1 VKVRK
6 EIGDAVDVRQ
16 RNLRTARESLQLIGR
31 QITVLALNLPQVI
44 EDQTVIISAEPP
56 DHCTEGQPSS
66 IVRGNMRLAV
76 WLVLGS
82 GLLSAQN
89 VEPPK
94 YTGPGSC
101 ASPSCHGGVQV
112 RTTSSVQQNEY
123 STWVVKDKHAHA
135 FAVLTNPVATRMAKI
150 LAIEKPDS
158 APKCLTCHALSVP
171 EADRARTFDSTDGVS
186 CESCHGPASNWLG
199 PHTTKGWTHERS
211 VAAGM
216 HDLREPVRRAENC
229 LTCHLGTADKAV
241 DHEMIAAGHPDLYF
255 ELASFTAAM
264 PRHWVEH
271 AANDRAKEDPFADV
285 RMLAAGQAVQLR
297 EQLQR
302 VARNAQGSAWPEFAD
317 LDCFA
322 CHHSLTNAENSWRQ
336 ELGYAGRRAGNPP
349 WNLSR
354 YAVLRQ
360 IVNETDREAGRRL
373 ETDVEKLY
381 AIMSGGSPDRSQAA
395 AQARVTAETAG
406 RLAQQIAAAPF
417 DQARTQRLLQ
427 AIARDGDYIS
437 RQGERAAEQATM
449 VLQSLYLAYASQAH
463 AANDAPIRAALKGL
477 FQQVENPSAYNAPKF
492 AEQMRVLTQVL
503 P

>member
-1 VKVRK
+1 
-6 EIGDAVDVRQ
+6 
-16 RNLRTARESLQLIGR
+16 
-31 QITVLALNLPQVI
+31 
-44 EDQTVIISAEPP
+44 
-56 DHCTEGQPSS
+56 
-66 IVRGNMRLAV
+66 MRLAG
-76 WLVLGS
+76 WFVLCAG
-82 GLLSAQN
+82 GLLGQSADA
-89 VEPPK
+89 PK

-112 RTTSSVQQNEY
+112 RTETSVQQNEY
-123 STWVVKDKHAHA
+123 STWVVQDKHAHA
-135 FAVLTNPVATRMAKI
+135 FAVLTNPAATRMARILKI
-150 LAIEKPDS
+150 DKADS
-158 APKCLTCHALSVP
+158 APKCLGCHALSVP
-171 EADRARTFDSTDGVS
+171 EAERARTFDSTDGVS

-216 HDLREPVRRAENC
+216 RDLRDSIRRSENC
-229 LTCHLGTADKAV
+229 LGCHLGNADKAV

-264 PRHWVEH
+264 PRHW
-271 AANDRAKEDPFADV
+271 KERVQDDPQIEV
-285 RMLAAGQAVQLR
+285 RLLAAGQAVQLR

-302 VARNAQGSAWPEFAD
+302 VARNTQGNAWPEFAD

-322 CHHSLTNAENSWRQ
+322 CHHNLTSSENSWRQ
-336 ELGYAGRRAGNPP
+336 ELGYTGRKAGSPP

-360 IVNETDREAGRRL
+360 IANEVDRDNGRRL
-373 ETDVEKLY
+373 ETEIEKLY
-381 AIMSGGSPDRSQAA
+381 GIMSATNADRNQAA
-395 AQARVTAETAG
+395 TQARATSEIAG

-427 AIARDGDYIS
+427 SIARDGDYIS
-437 RQGERAAEQATM
+437 RQGERAAEQVAM
-449 VLQSLYLAYASQAH
+449 ALQSLYLTYPAQAR
-463 AANDAPIRAALKGL
+463 AANDTQIRSALKAL

-492 AEQMRVLTQVL
+492 AEAMRALTQVL

>member
-1 VKVRK
+1 MIKV
-6 EIGDAVDVRQ
+6 
-16 RNLRTARESLQLIGR
+16 T
-31 QITVLALNLPQVI
+31 
-44 EDQTVIISAEPP
+44 
-56 DHCTEGQPSS
+56 
-66 IVRGNMRLAV
+66 RLAV
-76 WLVLGS
+76 SLVLGS
-82 GLLSAQN
+82 GLLLAQTA
-89 VEPPK
+89 EPPK

-112 RTTSSVQQNEY
+112 RTDTSVQQNEY

-150 LAIEKPDS
+150 LGPDKLGS
-158 APKCLTCHALSVP
+158 VKADTAPKCLACHALSPPDP
-171 EADRARTFDSTDGVS
+171 ERARTFDSTDGVS

-211 VAAGM
+211 IAAGM
-216 HDLREPVRRAENC
+216 RDLRDPVRRAENC

-264 PRHWVEH
+264 PRHWREH
-271 AANDRAKEDPFADV
+271 AADDRTKEDPFADV
-285 RMLAAGQAVQLR
+285 RMLVAGQAVQLR

-302 VARNAQGSAWPEFAD
+302 VARNAQGNSWPEFAD

-336 ELGYAGRRAGNPP
+336 ELGYAGRKAGNPP

-360 IVNETDREAGRRL
+360 IANEMDREGGRRL
-373 ETDVEKLY
+373 ETEIDKLY
-381 AIMSGGSPDRSQAA
+381 AIMSAGNPDRNQAA
-395 AQARVTAETAG
+395 AQARATSDVAG
-406 RLAQQIAAAPF
+406 RLAQQISAGSF

-449 VLQSLYLAYASQAH
+449 ALQSLYIAYASQAR
-463 AANDAPIRAALKGL
+463 ANNDTQIRAALKAL

-492 AEQMRVLTQVL
+492 AEAMRSLSQVL

>member
-1 VKVRK
+1 MLL
-6 EIGDAVDVRQ
+6 AQ
-16 RNLRTARESLQLIGR
+16 TA
-31 QITVLALNLPQVI
+31 
-44 EDQTVIISAEPP
+44 
-56 DHCTEGQPSS
+56 
-66 IVRGNMRLAV
+66 
-76 WLVLGS
+76 
-82 GLLSAQN
+82 
-89 VEPPK
+89 EPPK

-101 ASPSCHGGVQV
+101 ASPSCHGGVQI
-112 RTTSSVQQNEY
+112 RTNTSVQQNEY

-135 FAVLTNPVATRMAKI
+135 FAALANPVAVRMAKI
-150 LAIEKPDS
+150 LGVEKADA
-158 APKCLTCHALSVP
+158 APKCLGCHALSVP
-171 EADRARTFDSTDGVS
+171 EAERARTFDSTDGVS

-199 PHTTKGWTHERS
+199 PHTTRGWTHERS
-211 VAAGM
+211 IAAGM
-216 HDLREPVRRAENC
+216 RDLRDPVRRAENC
-229 LTCHLGTADKAV
+229 LTCHLGSADKAV

-264 PRHWVEH
+264 PRHWKE
-271 AANDRAKEDPFADV
+271 EDPFVDV
-285 RMLAAGQAVQLR
+285 RMLATGQAVQLR

-302 VARNAQGSAWPEFAD
+302 VARDTQSKAQAKAWPEFAD

-349 WNLSR
+349 WNVSR

-360 IVNETDREAGRRL
+360 IVNEVDREGGRRL
-373 ETDVEKLY
+373 ETEVEKLY
-381 AIMSGGSPDRSQAA
+381 AIMSSGNADRTQAA
-395 AQARVTAETAG
+395 AQARATSEIAG

-437 RQGERAAEQATM
+437 RQGERAAEQAAM
-449 VLQSLYLAYASQAH
+449 ALQALYLASVSQTP
-463 AANDAPIRAALKGL
+463 AANDTQIRAGLRAL

-492 AEQMRVLTQVL
+492 AEQMRALNQVL

>member
-1 VKVRK
+1 
-6 EIGDAVDVRQ
+6 
-16 RNLRTARESLQLIGR
+16 
-31 QITVLALNLPQVI
+31 
-44 EDQTVIISAEPP
+44 
-56 DHCTEGQPSS
+56 
-66 IVRGNMRLAV
+66 MRLAV
-76 WLVLGS
+76 CLVLVS
-82 GLLSAQN
+82 GLLLAQTA
-89 VEPPK
+89 EPPK

-112 RTTSSVQQNEY
+112 RTATSVQQNEY
-123 STWVVKDKHAHA
+123 STWVVQDKHAHA

-150 LAIEKPDS
+150 LGIDKADA
-158 APKCLTCHALSVP
+158 APKCLGCHALSPP

-199 PHTTKGWTHERS
+199 PHTTRGWTHERS
-211 VAAGM
+211 IAAGM
-216 HDLREPVRRAENC
+216 RDLRDPVRRAENC
-229 LTCHLGTADKAV
+229 LTCHLGSADKAV

-264 PRHWVEH
+264 PRHWKAEDAAVE
-271 AANDRAKEDPFADV
+271 V

-302 VARNAQGSAWPEFAD
+302 VARNTQGNSWPEFAD

-322 CHHSLTNAENSWRQ
+322 CHHGLTNADNSWRQ
-336 ELGYAGRRAGNPP
+336 AQGYAGRRAGSPP

-360 IVNETDREAGRRL
+360 IVNEMDREGGRRL
-373 ETDVEKLY
+373 ETEIDKLY
-381 AIMSGGSPDRSQAA
+381 AIMSAGSPDRNQAA
-395 AQARVTAETAG
+395 AQARTTTEIAG
-406 RLAQQIAAAPF
+406 RLAQQIAAATF

-437 RQGERAAEQATM
+437 RQGERAAEQAAM
-449 VLQSLYLAYASQAH
+449 ALQSLYLAYASQTR
-463 AANDAPIRAALKGL
+463 AANDTRDTQIRAALKAL
-477 FQQVENPSAYNAPKF
+477 FQQVENPSSYNAPQF
-492 AEQMRVLTQVL
+492 AEAMRALGQVL

>member
-1 VKVRK
+1 
-6 EIGDAVDVRQ
+6 
-16 RNLRTARESLQLIGR
+16 
-31 QITVLALNLPQVI
+31 
-44 EDQTVIISAEPP
+44 
-56 DHCTEGQPSS
+56 
-66 IVRGNMRLAV
+66 MRLGILLPL
-76 WLVLGS
+76 WS
-82 GLLSAQN
+82 GLLLAQAA
-89 VEPPK
+89 ETPK

-112 RTTSSVQQNEY
+112 RSDTSVQQNEY

-150 LAIEKPDS
+150 LGPDRLGS
-158 APKCLTCHALSVP
+158 AKAEAAPKCLACHALSVP

-211 VAAGM
+211 IAAGM
-216 HDLREPVRRAENC
+216 RDLRDPVRRAENC
-229 LTCHLGTADKAV
+229 LTCHLGTSEKAV

-264 PRHWVEH
+264 PRHWNEH
-271 AANDRAKEDPFADV
+271 ASNDRTQAGLTREDPFAEV
-285 RMLAAGQAVQLR
+285 RMLAAGQAVQMR

-302 VARNAQGSAWPEFAD
+302 VARDAQSKAQGTTWPEFAD

-336 ELGYAGRRAGNPP
+336 EQGYAGRRAGSPP

-360 IVNETDREAGRRL
+360 IVNEMDRESGRRL
-373 ETDVEKLY
+373 ETEVDKLY
-381 AIMSGGSPDRSQAA
+381 AIMSSGNPDRNQAA
-395 AQARVTAETAG
+395 AQARATAETVS
-406 RLAQQIAAAPF
+406 RLAQQIAASSF

-437 RQGERAAEQATM
+437 RQGERAAEQAAM
-449 VLQSLYLAYASQAH
+449 ALQSLYLAYASQAQAQ
-463 AANDAPIRAALKGL
+463 AANDAQIRAALKTL
-477 FQQVENPSAYNAPKF
+477 FQQVENPSAYNAPRF
-492 AEQMRVLTQVL
+492 AEQMLALSKVL

>member
-1 VKVRK
+1 
-6 EIGDAVDVRQ
+6 
-16 RNLRTARESLQLIGR
+16 
-31 QITVLALNLPQVI
+31 
-44 EDQTVIISAEPP
+44 
-56 DHCTEGQPSS
+56 
-66 IVRGNMRLAV
+66 MRLAV
-76 WLVLGS
+76 WLMLGS
-82 GLLSAQN
+82 GLLPAQN

-112 RTTSSVQQNEY
+112 RTTTSVQQNEY

-150 LAIEKPDS
+150 LGPEKLGSVKADT
-158 APKCLTCHALSVP
+158 APKCLACHALSVP

-211 VAAGM
+211 VTAGM
-216 HDLREPVRRAENC
+216 RDLRDPVHRAENC
-229 LTCHLGTADKAV
+229 LTCHLGTAEKAV
-241 DHEMIAAGHPDLYF
+241 DHEMIASGHPDLYF

-264 PRHWVEH
+264 PRHWNEH
-271 AANDRAKEDPFADV
+271 AADDRTKDDPFADV

-302 VARNAQGSAWPEFAD
+302 IARDAQSKAQGSAWPEFSD

-336 ELGYAGRRAGNPP
+336 ELGYAGRKAGNPP

-360 IVNETDREAGRRL
+360 IANEIDRESGHRL
-373 ETDVEKLY
+373 ETEVDKLY
-381 AIMSGGSPDRSQAA
+381 AIMSSGNPDRNQAV
-395 AQARVTAETAG
+395 AQARATADVAS
-406 RLAQQIAAAPF
+406 RIAQQMSTASV
-417 DQARTQRLLQ
+417 DRSRTQRLLQ
-427 AIARDGDYIS
+427 AVAGDGDYIS
-437 RQGERAAEQATM
+437 RQGERTAEQATM
-449 VLQSLYLAYASQAH
+449 TLQSLYLAFASQAH
-463 AANDAPIRAALKGL
+463 PNNDAQIRAAIKAL
-477 FQQVENPSAYNAPKF
+477 FQEVENPSAYNAPKF
-492 AEQMRVLTQVL
+492 AEQMRALSKVL

>member
-1 VKVRK
+1 
-6 EIGDAVDVRQ
+6 
-16 RNLRTARESLQLIGR
+16 
-31 QITVLALNLPQVI
+31 
-44 EDQTVIISAEPP
+44 
-56 DHCTEGQPSS
+56 
-66 IVRGNMRLAV
+66 
-76 WLVLGS
+76 
-82 GLLSAQN
+82 
-89 VEPPK
+89 
-94 YTGPGSC
+94 
-101 ASPSCHGGVQV
+101 VQV
-112 RTTSSVQQNEY
+112 RTDNSVQQNEY

-135 FAVLTNPVATRMAKI
+135 FAALTNPVATRMARI
-150 LAIEKPDS
+150 LGPDKLGS
-158 APKCLTCHALSVP
+158 VKADTAPKCLACHALSVP
-171 EADRARTFDSTDGVS
+171 EAERARTFDSTDGVS

-211 VAAGM
+211 IAAGM
-216 HDLREPVRRAENC
+216 RDLRDPARRAENC
-229 LTCHLGTADKAV
+229 LMCHLGTPDKAV

-255 ELASFTAAM
+255 ELAAFTVAM
-264 PRHWVEH
+264 PRHWNEH
-271 AANDRAKEDPFADV
+271 AADDRTKDDPFADV

-302 VARNAQGSAWPEFAD
+302 VARNAQGNAWPEFSD

-360 IVNETDREAGRRL
+360 IVNEMDREGGRRL
-373 ETDVEKLY
+373 EAEVDKLY
-381 AIMSGGSPDRSQAA
+381 AIMSAGNPDRTQAA
-395 AQARVTAETAG
+395 AQARAISETMG
-406 RLAQQIAAAPF
+406 RLAQQISAASF

-437 RQGERAAEQATM
+437 RQGERAAEQAAM
-449 VLQSLYLAYASQAH
+449 ALQSLYLAYSAQARPTS
-463 AANDAPIRAALKGL
+463 DAQIRAALKAL

-492 AEQMRVLTQVL
+492 AEAMRALSQVL